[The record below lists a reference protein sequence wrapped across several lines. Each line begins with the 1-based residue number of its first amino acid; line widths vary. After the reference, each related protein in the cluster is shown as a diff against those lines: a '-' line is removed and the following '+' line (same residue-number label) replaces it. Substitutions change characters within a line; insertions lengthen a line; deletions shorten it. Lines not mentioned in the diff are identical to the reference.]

1 MKSADSLAN
10 WLTLNQGT
18 LIGILSIV
26 LVAILITHFGERIIN
41 RAVARTIRA
50 ASHKSVSEE
59 LKREKTVSHIVSRTL
74 KIVVWPFAIISIVA
88 QLGLDVAPLIAGAG
102 IIGIAL
108 GFGAQSLV
116 KDMIAGLFIIAENQY
131 AVGDVVDLGDASG
144 MVEDI
149 TLRKTVLRDLD
160 GIVHH
165 IPNGSVT
172 VASNYSSQFSGINID
187 VGVGYG
193 SDMEQVISTVNKVG
207 ISMLEDKEWAAR
219 IIEQPEFLRVD
230 DFGPNAILIKIT
242 GTVQPL
248 TQWEVAGEFRKR
260 LKLAFDK
267 AGIEI
272 PLPQTVIHQAK
283 K

>member
-1 MKSADSLAN
+1 M
-10 WLTLNQGT
+10 
-18 LIGILSIV
+18 
-26 LVAILITHFGERIIN
+26 
-41 RAVARTIRA
+41 
-50 ASHKSVSEE
+50 
-59 LKREKTVSHIVSRTL
+59 
-74 KIVVWPFAIISIVA
+74 
-88 QLGLDVAPLIAGAG
+88 
-102 IIGIAL
+102 
-108 GFGAQSLV
+108 
-116 KDMIAGLFIIAENQY
+116 
-131 AVGDVVDLGDASG
+131 
-144 MVEDI
+144 
-149 TLRKTVLRDLD
+149 
-160 GIVHH
+160 HH